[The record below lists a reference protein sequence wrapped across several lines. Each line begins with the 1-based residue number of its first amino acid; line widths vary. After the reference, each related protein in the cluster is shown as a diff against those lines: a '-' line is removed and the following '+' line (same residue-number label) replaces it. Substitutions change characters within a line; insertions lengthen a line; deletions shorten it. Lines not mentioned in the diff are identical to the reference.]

1 MPNDLVTDLQNL
13 RNLTNTTNTN
23 RSNRAVNNRENSFN
37 LHKSDNQDVDWQLV
51 ASYLDSE
58 MFSFILRNRDN
69 QTIKDFG
76 IQLSSNLAN
85 KFGLTR

>member
-13 RNLTNTTNTN
+13 RNLTNTN
-23 RSNRAVNNRENSFN
+23 RSNRAVDEPLVSN
-37 LHKSDNQDVDWQLV
+37 DQDVDWQLV

-58 MFSFILRNRDN
+58 MFSFILKNRDN
-69 QTIKDFG
+69 QTIKEFG
-76 IQLSSNLAN
+76 LHLSSNLAS

>member
-13 RNLTNTTNTN
+13 RNLTNTN
-23 RSNRAVNNRENSFN
+23 RSNRAVTEPLVSNDQE
-37 LHKSDNQDVDWQLV
+37 VDWQLV

-58 MFSFILRNRDN
+58 MFSFILKNRDN
-69 QTIKDFG
+69 QTIKEFG
-76 IQLSSNLAN
+76 LQLSSNLAN

>member
-13 RNLTNTTNTN
+13 RNLTNTN
-23 RSNRAVNNRENSFN
+23 RSNRAITEPLVSNDQE
-37 LHKSDNQDVDWQLV
+37 VDWQLV

-58 MFSFILRNRDN
+58 MFSFILKNRDN
-69 QTIKDFG
+69 QTIKEFG
-76 IQLSSNLAN
+76 LQLSSNLAN

>member
-13 RNLTNTTNTN
+13 RNLTNTN
-23 RSNRAVNNRENSFN
+23 RSNRAVTEPLVSNDQE
-37 LHKSDNQDVDWQLV
+37 VDWQLV

>member
-13 RNLTNTTNTN
+13 RNLTNTN
-23 RSNRAVNNRENSFN
+23 RSNRAVREPLVSN
-37 LHKSDNQDVDWQLV
+37 DQEVDWQLV

-58 MFSFILRNRDN
+58 MFSFILKNRDN
-69 QTIKDFG
+69 QTIKEFG
-76 IQLSSNLAN
+76 LQLSSNLAN

>member
-1 MPNDLVTDLQNL
+1 MPNDLVTQLQSL
-13 RNLTNTTNTN
+13 RNLTNTN
-23 RSNRAVNNRENSFN
+23 RSNRAVNNRENSEVAEPLVSN
-37 LHKSDNQDVDWQLV
+37 NQDVDWQLV

>member
-13 RNLTNTTNTN
+13 RNLTNTN
-23 RSNRAVNNRENSFN
+23 RSNRAITKPLVSNDQE
-37 LHKSDNQDVDWQLV
+37 VDWQLV

-58 MFSFILRNRDN
+58 MFSFILKNRDN
-69 QTIKDFG
+69 QTIKEFG
-76 IQLSSNLAN
+76 LQLSSNLAN

>member
-13 RNLTNTTNTN
+13 RNLTNTN
-23 RSNRAVNNRENSFN
+23 RSNRAVTEPLVSNDQE
-37 LHKSDNQDVDWQLV
+37 VDWQLV

-58 MFSFILRNRDN
+58 MFSFILKNRDN
-69 QTIKDFG
+69 QTIKEFG
-76 IQLSSNLAN
+76 LHLSSNLAS

>member
-13 RNLTNTTNTN
+13 RNSLNTN
-23 RSNRAVNNRENSFN
+23 RSNRAINNRENSEVAEP
-37 LHKSDNQDVDWQLV
+37 LTTPTQEVDWQL
-51 ASYLDSE
+51 AYAYLDSE

>member
-1 MPNDLVTDLQNL
+1 MPNDLVTQLQNL
-13 RNLTNTTNTN
+13 RNLTNTN
-23 RSNRAVNNRENSFN
+23 RSNRAVNNRENSEVAEPLVSN
-37 LHKSDNQDVDWQLV
+37 NQDVDWQLV

>member
-1 MPNDLVTDLQNL
+1 
-13 RNLTNTTNTN
+13 
-23 RSNRAVNNRENSFN
+23 
-37 LHKSDNQDVDWQLV
+37 LV

>member
-13 RNLTNTTNTN
+13 RNLLNTN
-23 RSNRAVNNRENSFN
+23 RSNRAVNNRENSEVAEPLVSN
-37 LHKSDNQDVDWQLV
+37 NQDVDWQLV

-69 QTIKDFG
+69 EIIKDFG

>member
-13 RNLTNTTNTN
+13 RNLTNTN
-23 RSNRAVNNRENSFN
+23 RSNRAITEPLVSNDQE
-37 LHKSDNQDVDWQLV
+37 VDWQLV

>member
-13 RNLTNTTNTN
+13 RNLTNTN
-23 RSNRAVNNRENSFN
+23 RSNRAVGEPLVSNDQE
-37 LHKSDNQDVDWQLV
+37 VDWQLV

-58 MFSFILRNRDN
+58 MFSFILKNRDN
-69 QTIKDFG
+69 QTIKEFG
-76 IQLSSNLAN
+76 LQLSSNLAN

>member
-13 RNLTNTTNTN
+13 RNLTNTN
-23 RSNRAVNNRENSFN
+23 RSNRAVTEPLVSNDQE
-37 LHKSDNQDVDWQLV
+37 VDWQLV

-58 MFSFILRNRDN
+58 MFSFILKNRDN

>member
-1 MPNDLVTDLQNL
+1 MPNDLVKQLQNL
-13 RNLTNTTNTN
+13 RNLTNTN
-23 RSNRAVNNRENSFN
+23 RSNRAVTEPLVSNDQE
-37 LHKSDNQDVDWQLV
+37 VDWQLV

-58 MFSFILRNRDN
+58 MFSFILKNRDN

>member
-13 RNLTNTTNTN
+13 RNSLNTN
-23 RSNRAVNNRENSFN
+23 RSNRAINNRENSEVAEPLVSN
-37 LHKSDNQDVDWQLV
+37 NQDVDWQLV